1 MTEPAFSPG
10 IEKALDAY
18 IVPPVPAGFGDRLMA
33 RIASCDTG
41 QAAAAMT
48 ELPSRRRSISPWRRS
63 SRIIGSVALFSLAT
77 ATAAAAGFF
86 GDPVY
91 LPGISEALVKVD
103 VIDAPKP
110 KTKPKPAILA
120 QKPVIN
126 ETTPTPVEMPNGS
139 AAVVS
144 RLGEMRDDPRYAN
157 LTPRQKFAVAGR
169 EVRSMIRSGE
179 VTREEA
185 RVAVREMARNADP
198 ETKAAVRAAV
208 AERRAKRQE
217 RRALMTTPPPIET
230 AETQS
235 DVTVTDDTLPATDTS
250 QVAPEKVEELRA
262 RYLAASP
269 EERAAM
275 RRELRERLQLRR
287 SQ

>member
-33 RIASCDTG
+33 RIAIGDAG
-41 QAAAAMT
+41 QVSPAAT
-48 ELPSRRRSISPWRRS
+48 ELPARHRAASPWRRT
-63 SRIIGSVALFSLAT
+63 SRIVGSVALFSLAT

-91 LPGISEALVKVD
+91 LPGISEALVKVE

-126 ETTPTPVEMPNGS
+126 ETTPTPVEMPKGS

-169 EVRSMIRSGE
+169 EVRSMVRAGE

-217 RRALMTTPPPIET
+217 RRSRIATPTPIET

>member
-33 RIASCDTG
+33 RIAICDAG
-41 QAAAAMT
+41 QAPAARPNCPHVAA
-48 ELPSRRRSISPWRRS
+48 LLARGGGR

-91 LPGISEALVKVD
+91 LPGISEALVKVE

-169 EVRSMIRSGE
+169 EVRSMVRSGE

-217 RRALMTTPPPIET
+217 RRALMATPPPIET